1 MASYDHRHAG
11 VIEITWT
18 RFGELCKELALA
30 VVAYDPEIVVGIAKG
45 GVLPAAVLASL
56 LRREFYPIRL
66 SRRHDDR
73 VVRGR
78 PALLTPMPEAIAGK
92 RVIVLDDIA
101 VTGETLQL
109 AAQEALRLGATAAK
123 TATLFVHGSSRRPD
137 YFVLETDDLILNP
150 WDYLVL
156 ESGRFVVHPEY
167 QKELDEIGRGAQD
180 DVEPRPPRGDRG

>member
-1 MASYDHRHAG
+1 MVSYDHRHAG
-11 VIEITWT
+11 VIEITWA

-30 VVAYDPEIVVGIAKG
+30 VAAYDPEIVIGIAKG

-73 VVRGR
+73 VVRDR
-78 PALLTPMPEAIAGK
+78 PALLAPMPEAVASK
-92 RVIVLDDIA
+92 RVIVVDEIA
-101 VTGETLQL
+101 VTGETLRL
-109 AAQEALRLGATAAK
+109 ATEEALRLGARAAK
-123 TATLFVHGSSRRPD
+123 TATLFVHGDSQRPD

-156 ESGRFVVHPEY
+156 EGGRFVVHPEY
-167 QKELDEIGRGAQD
+167 QKELDEIEKRA
-180 DVEPRPPRGDRG
+180 R